1 MKAKEDY
8 ALAKEEI
15 ETGTA
20 TVLKGI
26 VDEMLIPRWPQEFLG
41 RKNAG
46 VGEIHM
52 SQNKKYGEFVIGIS
66 HDAALLVEIWG
77 AFQKLFGDH
86 VEEVIAALTP
96 VAEALAGPILFGNE
110 PPDLSE
116 EELER
121 LIRTVDN
128 SQHLNTPPKKY
139 GADRYRHPQ
148 KTHIHYN
155 YIPRTPKN
163 LPYQKRAY

>member
-1 MKAKEDY
+1 MNQNEKHNEV
-8 ALAKEEI
+8 I
-15 ETGTA
+15 
-20 TVLKGI
+20 VGI
-26 VDEMLIPRWPQEFLG
+26 C
-41 RKNAG
+41 
-46 VGEIHM
+46 
-52 SQNKKYGEFVIGIS
+52 
-66 HDAALLVEIWG
+66 HDAVLLTDIWG
-77 AFQKLFGDH
+77 AFQKLFEDY

-121 LIRTVDN
+121 LIRTVVN

-155 YIPRTPKN
+155 YIPRAVRN
-163 LPYQKRAY
+163 QPYQRRTY